1 MEKMSQKKK
10 LVLNPLPE
18 QTDDYSRY
26 EQTETRWDR
35 IILTIIVVIG
45 LISGTVYLFSGENQA
60 EKVGVEQPDVPEQ
73 VISATPEIDES
84 NDHKGMLKSEEVS
97 EPNSLVISLQDKQ
110 MQEPIDETVLA
121 KESVSETQQNIVKA
135 NSLNTEETARIQIKD
150 KDVVAAI
157 SDELKKTEVKV
168 LVEEKQVEEKKTEA
182 LVDIRNDAITLAVL
196 TRELRKDVPG
206 RPIPYELSL
215 PKEGIVKVMLFT
227 EMQGLKGQTIF
238 HEWYRNGV
246 RQARVKIPVNIA
258 TQRSYSSKFINM
270 LMLGDWQVKVVDENA
285 ELFIAADFKVL
296 LP

>member
-285 ELFIAADFKVL
+285 ELFIVADFKVL

>member
-60 EKVGVEQPDVPEQ
+60 EKVGFEQPDVPEQ

-285 ELFIAADFKVL
+285 ELFIVADFKVL

>member
-1 MEKMSQKKK
+1 MSQKKK

-60 EKVGVEQPDVPEQ
+60 EKVGFEQPDVPEQ

-285 ELFIAADFKVL
+285 ELFIVADFKVL

>member
-45 LISGTVYLFSGENQA
+45 LISGTVYLLSGENQA
-60 EKVGVEQPDVPEQ
+60 EKEGFEQPDVPEQ

-97 EPNSLVISLQDKQ
+97 EPNYLVISLQDKQ

-157 SDELKKTEVKV
+157 SDELKRTEVKV

-270 LMLGDWQVKVVDENA
+270 LMLGEWQVKVVDDNA
-285 ELFIAADFKVL
+285 ETYVLADFNVVL
-296 LP
+296 P

>member
-60 EKVGVEQPDVPEQ
+60 EKVGFEQPDVPEQ